1 MFGLFTRFHEVPS
14 QRSTSVRIRLLAF
27 VNEPTAQASAEV
39 RAATPDS
46 SLCGADGPSADG
58 VIVHDVPS

>member
-1 MFGLFTRFHEVPS
+1 VRTRSF
-14 QRSTSVRIRLLAF
+14 AF
-27 VNEPTAQASAEV
+27 VNEPTAQASVEV

-58 VIVHDVPS
+58 VIAQDVPS